1 MDGIDLVA
9 LDCDGVL
16 WHGNSPVA
24 GAQEALSVLKAAG
37 KKLYFVSNNS
47 QYTVD
52 QFTAKVKAMGFG
64 AFAERGKLWNSCMAT
79 QRYLEGHRT
88 SDDDAA
94 FVIGSDGLKEAVAN
108 AGIRMAHASI
118 ADDKLEPMKCAQI
131 PLDPGVK
138 SVIVGFDR
146 AVSYVHLALAVR
158 YLLENAG
165 CKFIVTNRDFQF
177 PAGDVRLPGTGA
189 IVSAIETGAR
199 RPPDVITAKPSPLML
214 QSIMAE
220 ARTPPDRVL
229 MVGDLWS
236 DVAFGHRAGTRAAL
250 VLSGV
255 TSAADAAKLTGESS
269 PDAVFTDVRGTIDA
283 AHVIT
288 PLRPLRALPLH
299 VANGLPWLGRLNSFL
314 ASGSASLTARRGSLA
329 LVSFAIGVAAA
340 VGFAAG
346 MSARKGTR
354 LSVSRC

>member
-1 MDGIDLVA
+1 
-9 LDCDGVL
+9 
-16 WHGNSPVA
+16 
-24 GAQEALSVLKAAG
+24 
-37 KKLYFVSNNS
+37 
-47 QYTVD
+47 
-52 QFTAKVKAMGFG
+52 
-64 AFAERGKLWNSCMAT
+64 
-79 QRYLEGHRT
+79 
-88 SDDDAA
+88 
-94 FVIGSDGLKEAVAN
+94 
-108 AGIRMAHASI
+108 
-118 ADDKLEPMKCAQI
+118 
-131 PLDPGVK
+131 
-138 SVIVGFDR
+138 
-146 AVSYVHLALAVR
+146 
-158 YLLENAG
+158 
-165 CKFIVTNRDFQF
+165 
-177 PAGDVRLPGTGA
+177 
-189 IVSAIETGAR
+189 
-199 RPPDVITAKPSPLML
+199 ML

-288 PLRPLRALPLH
+288 PLRQLRALPL
-299 VANGLPWLGRLNSFL
+299 ANGLPWLGRLNSFL

-340 VGFAAG
+340 AGFAAG
-346 MSARKGTR
+346 VSARKGTR